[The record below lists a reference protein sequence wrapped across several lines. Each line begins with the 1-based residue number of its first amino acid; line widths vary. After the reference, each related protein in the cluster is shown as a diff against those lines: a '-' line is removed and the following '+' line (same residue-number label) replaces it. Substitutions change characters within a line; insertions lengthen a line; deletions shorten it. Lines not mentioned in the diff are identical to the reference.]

1 MIHIFTDEEREK
13 REREQRLIF
22 IPVVS
27 CLKWNVS
34 TQFHIKDGDRVAFFY
49 VLSAI

>member
-1 MIHIFTDEEREK
+1 MK
-13 REREQRLIF
+13 REREERERTKGIVF
-22 IPVVS
+22 IVS
-27 CLKWNVS
+27 CLEWNVS